1 MRIITNSFA
10 PKPRF
15 GIQLLTIKITTL
27 TIDPIWQL
35 LVAEFD
41 IHFNGFQASK
51 GFDWENS

>member
-1 MRIITNSFA
+1 MRIITNSCA